1 MAAKKSKTNK
11 SKSVKKTT
19 KKATPSV
26 KKKVVVSKNKVVTES
41 KRGRKPTTRRAKRI
55 PVSQSPRKKSDYN
68 ILSSQISE
76 YCKKRQN
83 GKPCTRQ
90 KIAEIYN
97 AIKQEQ
103 TSKGKKLSQQEIR
116 SIIESKLAFANLK
129 SVPEA
134 LEQLDWFR
142 VVSTLVED
150 SGSFFKDQDLIVF
163 NLSEIGF
170 GSLRT
175 PFFNLEDYYI
185 EEIYPTI
192 QQYADEIEDLTGRNF
207 NSPPPQLI
215 YDASKSD
222 IDKRIFTWVF
232 NMPDSTRKSVST
244 KENIEEVPT
253 VSEVETEEKPTK
265 KSDEAE
271 ILRLRKE
278 TAEAEEKRLSS
289 KSALISQYT
298 ELYKMDILTSEELK
312 KLILDLS

>member
-26 KKKVVVSKNKVVTES
+26 KKKVVISKKKVVTES

-68 ILSSQISE
+68 VLSSQISE

-116 SIIESKLAFANLK
+116 SIIESKLAFANVK
-129 SVPEA
+129 SVPE
-134 LEQLDWFR
+134 LLKQFDWFR
-142 VVSTLVED
+142 VVDVLVEG

-175 PFFNLEDYYI
+175 PFFNLEDYYL

-192 QQYADEIEDLTGRNF
+192 QQYADEFEDLTGRKL
-207 NSPPPQLI
+207 NSPPPQFI

-222 IDKRIFTWVF
+222 IDKRIFTWIF
-232 NMPDSTRKSVST
+232 SMSDSIPEGIS
-244 KENIEEVPT
+244 IEEDIEEAPT
-253 VSEVETEEKPTK
+253 VSEVETEEKSTK
-265 KSDEAE
+265 KTDEAE
-271 ILRLRKE
+271 ILRLKKE
-278 TAEAEEKRLSS
+278 TAQAEEKLLSE
-289 KSALISQYT
+289 KRALISEYK
-298 ELYKMDILTSEELK
+298 ELYNMGILTSEELK
-312 KLILDLS
+312 KLILGLS